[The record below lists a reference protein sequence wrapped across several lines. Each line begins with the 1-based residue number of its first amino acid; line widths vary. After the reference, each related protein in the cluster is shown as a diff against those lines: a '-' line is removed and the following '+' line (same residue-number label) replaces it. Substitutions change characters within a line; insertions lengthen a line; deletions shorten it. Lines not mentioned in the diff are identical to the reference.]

1 MELVKIYTIY
11 HLKKVSELRFEI
23 WSLQPA
29 MIFPLNEG
37 LWDIRIRNVKVQM
50 RENT

>member
-1 MELVKIYTIY
+1 VKIYPLY
-11 HLKKVSELRFEI
+11 HLKKFSELRFEI

-37 LWDIRIRNVKVQM
+37 LWDIRIRNVKEQM
-50 RENT
+50 QKNT